1 MNKDGYYTSGEFAK
15 KAHVTLRTIRYY
27 DKQQILTPSARSEAG
42 ARFYTDQDLARL
54 QQILLLKYLGF
65 SLEDIREMVVASD
78 DRHLL
83 LESLRVQR
91 KLLEERMEELQAMTK
106 ALDTTTGQLQK
117 NQSIDWNSMME
128 LIHLTSMER
137 SLKTQYQNAT
147 NIASRIRLHHA
158 FSTNRQGWFP
168 WLMEQA
174 SITGDSIPAEKTWTR
189 ILELGCGNGKLWIE
203 NREKLP
209 ANVQVILS
217 DISEGMLREA
227 QHALEKDGRFFFH
240 VFDCHQIPFSDESF
254 DIVFANH
261 LLFYCED
268 IPGVLQECRRVL
280 KPGGKMICS
289 TYGSRHMRE
298 ITELVQCFNPDIV
311 LAAEALYER
320 FGLENGGEILRPYF
334 NEIQCRRYDDA
345 IELDEAEPL
354 ISYIL
359 SCHGNQNH
367 LLLNRYKEF
376 RDFVSQRVEK
386 GFHITKDAGVFL
398 CVK

>member
-1 MNKDGYYTSGEFAK
+1 
-15 KAHVTLRTIRYY
+15 
-27 DKQQILTPSARSEAG
+27 
-42 ARFYTDQDLARL
+42 
-54 QQILLLKYLGF
+54 
-65 SLEDIREMVVASD
+65 
-78 DRHLL
+78 
-83 LESLRVQR
+83 
-91 KLLEERMEELQAMTK
+91 
-106 ALDTTTGQLQK
+106 
-117 NQSIDWNSMME
+117 
-128 LIHLTSMER
+128 
-137 SLKTQYQNAT
+137 
-147 NIASRIRLHHA
+147 
-158 FSTNRQGWFP
+158 
-168 WLMEQA
+168 
-174 SITGDSIPAEKTWTR
+174 
-189 ILELGCGNGKLWIE
+189 
-203 NREKLP
+203 
-209 ANVQVILS
+209 
-217 DISEGMLREA
+217 
-227 QHALEKDGRFFFH
+227 
-240 VFDCHQIPFSDESF
+240 
-254 DIVFANH
+254 
-261 LLFYCED
+261 
-268 IPGVLQECRRVL
+268 
-280 KPGGKMICS
+280 MICS